1 MENQVRFPLRWDKF
15 AAAVAYL
22 AQQSLH
28 DDRFGETK
36 LVKLLYYADCA
47 AYQRTREPI
56 TGATYIRMPHGP
68 YPDRWQTTIESLESG
83 GTVRLSR
90 ERVGD
95 EYVRKHW
102 LPGENAAT
110 AALTEREKSLL
121 DEQLRQFAKF
131 NGVEIEEYS
140 HNELAWHATA
150 QGAPMP
156 YELSGIR
163 RPSLPP
169 DEETVARGRRIAKRI
184 REEGRRVS
192 RLVID
197 RDETLWCVPHGAV

>member
-1 MENQVRFPLRWDKF
+1 MVEKVTFSPYPDKI

-22 AQQSLH
+22 AQRSIN
-28 DDRFGETK
+28 DDNFGEIK

-47 AYQRTREPI
+47 AYQRTGKPI
-56 TGATYIRMPHGP
+56 TGTTYVKMPHGP
-68 YPDRWQTTIESLESG
+68 YPDRWQTTIADLESS

-90 ERVGD
+90 ESVEN

-102 LPGENAAT
+102 LPGENAT
-110 AALTEREKSLL
+110 TSALTEQDKKLL
-121 DEQLRQFAKF
+121 DEQLRQFAEF

-140 HNELAWHATA
+140 HGELAWDAA
-150 QGAPMP
+150 REREAML

-169 DEETVARGRRIAKRI
+169 DAETVARGRRIAKRI

-192 RLVID
+192 RLMVD
-197 RDETLWCVPHGAV
+197 RDETL